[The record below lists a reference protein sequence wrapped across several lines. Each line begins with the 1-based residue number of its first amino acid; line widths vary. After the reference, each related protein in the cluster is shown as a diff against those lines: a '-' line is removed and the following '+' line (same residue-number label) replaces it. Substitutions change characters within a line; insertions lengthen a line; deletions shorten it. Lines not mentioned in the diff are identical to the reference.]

1 MGEKSDA
8 LYKEKATLGH
18 HRRQE
23 SPESL
28 QGAGLDTERAKTV
41 GQKNVWIKT
50 TFTEPVT
57 LSDFI

>member
-1 MGEKSDA
+1 MGEKRDA

-18 HRRQE
+18 SRRQE
-23 SPESL
+23 SPKSL

-41 GQKNVWIKT
+41 GQKT